1 MGQNLWM
8 HDLASLIVV
17 QEICHR
23 SPLAWW
29 GERLEM
35 HIDCDQ
41 CAMKNTNTCD
51 DCVVTVLFRLGPVDL
66 TEQEVAALDNLAE
79 EGLVPRLRLVPANRR
94 VS

>member
-1 MGQNLWM
+1 
-8 HDLASLIVV
+8 
-17 QEICHR
+17 
-23 SPLAWW
+23 
-29 GERLEM
+29 M

-66 TEQEVAALDNLAE
+66 TEQEVAALDNLAD